1 MKKIALTAMAI
12 AALGVGACQRTGGNN
27 SATNNSAAA
36 DHGANTSEDHSTSG
50 NASTV
55 VENTLSSAGNGLS
68 KAGDVIENTASSA
81 VNEVRE
87 VGRDIAD
94 GNDNEGGN
102 KTGQ

>member
-27 SATNNSAAA
+27 SAHNNSVAA
-36 DHGANTSEDHSTSG
+36 DHGANTSEDHADG

-68 KAGDVIENTASSA
+68 KAGDVIENTAGDA

-87 VGRDIAD
+87 I
-94 GNDNEGGN
+94 GGSDRETSN
-102 KTGQ
+102 NSSR